1 MRSETEILARKLM
14 KKYKIEDYKTKD
26 EILPAF
32 YRCALLK
39 ECGVIITREIVEREV
54 KITRDRI
61 ERDERDELARLSETI
76 TLEAQ
81 AVYFAQQFRWL
92 LTKTWAE
99 KHLKSSDDVKYF
111 QGGAKILS

>member
-39 ECGVIITREIVEREV
+39 ECGVIITHEIVEREI

-61 ERDERDELARLSETI
+61 ERDERDERNELAQLSETSA
-76 TLEAQ
+76 LEQ
-81 AVYFAQQFRWL
+81 AIYFDPRTSSEQAADDD
-92 LTKTWAE
+92 WADE
-99 KHLKSSDDVKYF
+99 KATTESVRP
-111 QGGAKILS
+111 GGNV